1 MEMRSMLIFVVY
13 GLVAATALVAVW
25 CMVELWLSVR
35 PWLRESPD
43 WTQEGG
49 GSHL

>member
-1 MEMRSMLIFVVY
+1 MLIFVVY

-25 CMVELWLSVR
+25 CMVEVGLNVR
-35 PWLRESPD
+35 HWLRESPD

-49 GSHL
+49 GSHLW

>member
-1 MEMRSMLIFVVY
+1 MLIFVVY